1 VAEFAVRVDHVTA
14 RLGDLGE
21 VLGDSRVVRKVLR
34 IVPRRLKQLVVSIE
48 IHGDLNKMTLDEL
61 VGQLEVAEDADT
73 EDEPTAK
80 GGSGDQLLLTRA
92 SGRLVRVVMQAAS
105 VVTVAAMEGIMTT
118 TSAARA
124 RDVGG
129 AAIEAGASMLHTWA
143 HGEGIDGQMG
153 QARWA
158 GTRTARK
165 STTL

>member
-92 SGRLVRVVMQAAS
+92 QWEARSRRHGGGERRDGGGHGGDHDDDISSTSSGR
-105 VVTVAAMEGIMTT
+105 
-118 TSAARA
+118 
-124 RDVGG
+124 GG
-129 AAIEAGASMLHTWA
+129 S
-143 HGEGIDGQMG
+143 
-153 QARWA
+153 RY
-158 GTRTARK
+158 
-165 STTL
+165 